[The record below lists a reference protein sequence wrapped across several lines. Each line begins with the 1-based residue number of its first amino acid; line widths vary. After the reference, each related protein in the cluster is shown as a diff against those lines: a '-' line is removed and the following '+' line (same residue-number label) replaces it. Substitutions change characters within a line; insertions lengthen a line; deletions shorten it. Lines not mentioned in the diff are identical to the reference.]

1 MNIFK
6 IFLSVLLTSALL
18 ISLFSCATL
27 PKDDQGNDNQSSQ
40 NTTEPDEIEPE
51 PIIYSEGLDIQIN
64 YEQTGCVVVGIG
76 TCTDTDIVIPVEY
89 QDLPVIE
96 IGRAAFINCHN
107 ITSITIGNN
116 ITTIR
121 DSAFKNCDGLKKVEI
136 ADRVA
141 EIGSAAFSDCDTIT
155 DIKIPTALTKLSDNL
170 FAHCDSLKNI
180 IIPDGVT
187 EIQSAAFSYCRS
199 LTSITI
205 PNSVTRIGSAA
216 FDECNNLE
224 SITLPFVGE
233 EKDGTKNTTIG
244 YIFGLNNENSNV
256 PKSLKNVVITNAS
269 TLADS
274 AFQNCQ
280 NITSITLPKN
290 LTNIGH
296 FAFYDCRN
304 LEKIVIP
311 KSVKYVGSCAFM
323 DSPKVTISCEA
334 DKQPADWDS
343 TWNLDNRP
351 IVWGYT
357 GDN

>member
-51 PIIYSEGLDIQIN
+51 PIIYSEGLDIQLN
-64 YEQTGCVVVGIG
+64 YEQTGYVVMGIG
-76 TCTDTDIVIPVEY
+76 TCTDTDLVIPVEY
-89 QDLPVIE
+89 QGMPVIE
-96 IGRAAFINCHN
+96 IGERAFLNCHT
-107 ITSITIGNN
+107 ITSVTIGNSV
-116 ITTIR
+116 TVIR
-121 DSAFKNCDGLKKVEI
+121 DSAFQGCDGLKKVKI
-136 ADRVA
+136 ADRVTTI
-141 EIGSAAFSDCDTIT
+141 ESRAFGNCQALT
-155 DIKIPTALTKLSDNL
+155 DINIPTALTVLSDYM
-170 FAHCDSLKNI
+170 FSGCYSLKNI
-180 IIPDGVT
+180 TIPNGVT
-187 EIQSAAFSYCRS
+187 VIESCAFLYCSA

-205 PNSVTRIGSAA
+205 PNSVTRIGNGA
-216 FDECNNLE
+216 FANCNNLE

-244 YIFGLNNENSNV
+244 YIFGLNNDNSNV

-269 TLADS
+269 TLGDS
-274 AFQNCQ
+274 AFQNCHT
-280 NITSITLPKN
+280 ITSITLPKN
-290 LTNIGH
+290 LTSIGH
-296 FAFYDCRN
+296 FAFYDCPN
-304 LEKIVIP
+304 LENIVIP

-334 DKQPADWDS
+334 DKQPAEWDT

-351 IVWGYT
+351 VVWGYT